1 MDSGDIF
8 FKYIPRSSNASFL
21 LGMRPGIYTYGRAQS
36 ISAALEMAAPEVS
49 LPGHGAIGRS
59 SNRNQFIYIYISLGG
74 TRAAQSS
81 VPTMSGCITAG
92 NTTSDIYIYIY
103 TAPRMSGAMDNGVR
117 KSRLRNAQVSLVS
130 RWSLVPVYVFQ
141 IVLLQCPKRR

>member
-1 MDSGDIF
+1 MV
-8 FKYIPRSSNASFL
+8 
-21 LGMRPGIYTYGRAQS
+21 
-36 ISAALEMAAPEVS
+36 APEVS

-59 SNRNQFIYIYISLGG
+59 SNRNQFIYIYIFGRNKSCTKLCPDHVWVHYCRKHYLG
-74 TRAAQSS
+74 
-81 VPTMSGCITAG
+81 
-92 NTTSDIYIYIY
+92 YIYIY